1 MIDCIGTVQISF
13 RDLMEMRALTAHCS
27 TLLLIWTGEL
37 ISSSG
42 RRVRASSSTS
52 GPRHAAP
59 VQYWILHRLIHD
71 VIAATIRY
79 LRLWSW
85 RTITKKWFLSSWRW
99 KRRCQWSANFWSHGT
114 ESICFF
120 LHLLS
125 ITPWKQSMHF
135 GVHRQQLAAA
145 FPHLKRFTSS
155 LHQPLSL

>member
-59 VQYWILHRLIHD
+59 ACTILNTPPID
-71 VIAATIRY
+71 P
-79 LRLWSW
+79 
-85 RTITKKWFLSSWRW
+85 
-99 KRRCQWSANFWSHGT
+99 RRDRRDDT
-114 ESICFF
+114 
-120 LHLLS
+120 L
-125 ITPWKQSMHF
+125 
-135 GVHRQQLAAA
+135 
-145 FPHLKRFTSS
+145 FTVVKLTYDHEEMISV
-155 LHQPLSL
+155 LVR